1 MYFVVID
8 VAIAKYGY
16 NAKDPRE
23 ISLKVREKMLKMF
36 LILHS
41 YLDILCSFCCA
52 SFASIVF
59 RFFIKKHSRVSII
72 NKDGDWWKGM
82 NEDGQVSWKSE
93 WCFSQYFFFLKHY
106 RWYIFF
112 IGWIFSF
119 KFHSININLT
129 YNEIT
134 YES

>member
-1 MYFVVID
+1 MIVIVLYFVVID

-93 WCFSQYFFFLKHY
+93 
-106 RWYIFF
+106 
-112 IGWIFSF
+112 
-119 KFHSININLT
+119 
-129 YNEIT
+129 
-134 YES
+134 